1 MKTMDGL
8 NGLSQTGQDQRAES
22 ARHEPPTDGSGAAP
36 SPEPAFD
43 ILQPE
48 GCEPGRPASPL
59 VFASPHSGRHY
70 PEDLLAQSALDGA
83 AIRRSEDAYV
93 DRLIAGG
100 PAFGAVNIQARYARA
115 YIDVN
120 REAYELDPAMFVDEL
135 PAFARARSARV
146 AAGLGSI
153 ARVVAEGQ
161 EIYRGKL
168 TFEQARGRIDALHH
182 PYHRALQRLL
192 EEARDVHGAAIL
204 IDWHSMPSG
213 AAGAGPHGRKTCDM
227 VLGDRFGSA
236 CASGLTRLVDGALE
250 GMGFRVARNAPYA
263 GGYTTESYGRP
274 EHGVH
279 ALQIEINRALYLDE
293 ATLRPH
299 AGFERLRRDL
309 DRLFKTLA
317 RDWRRAL

>member
-1 MKTMDGL
+1 MNGMDGF
-8 NGLSQTGQDQRAES
+8 NVLSQSEPVSAAEP
-22 ARHEPPTDGSGAAP
+22 ARQVCDGPGR
-36 SPEPAFD
+36 EPAFD

-48 GCEPGRPASPL
+48 GCEPGRPPTPL

-70 PEDLLAQSALDGA
+70 PPDLLARSMLDGD

-100 PAFGAVNIQARYARA
+100 PAFGAINIHARYARA

-120 REAYELDPAMFVDEL
+120 REAYELDPSMFADEL

-153 ARVVAEGQ
+153 AKVVAEGQ
-161 EIYRGKL
+161 EIYRDKL
-168 TFEQARGRIDALHH
+168 TFADARGRIDALHH
-182 PYHRALQRLL
+182 PYHRALDRLL
-192 EEARDVHGAAIL
+192 TEARAAHGAAVL
-204 IDWHSMPSG
+204 IDWHSMPST
-213 AAGAGPHGRKTCDM
+213 AAGEGPHGRKTCDM

-236 CASGLTRLVDGALE
+236 CSSGLTRLVDGVLE

-263 GGYTTESYGRP
+263 GGYTTEYYGRP

-293 ATLRPH
+293 ATLKPH

>member
-1 MKTMDGL
+1 MEAL
-8 NGLSQTGQDQRAES
+8 NGLPQTHPQTAEDPAQGAS
-22 ARHEPPTDGSGAAP
+22 APAP
-36 SPEPAFD
+36 REPAFD

-48 GCEPGRPASPL
+48 GCEPGHPPSPL

-70 PEDLLAQSALDGA
+70 PSDLMAQSALDGE

-100 PAFGAVNIQARYARA
+100 PAFGAVAIQARYARA

-120 REAYELDPAMFVDEL
+120 REAYELDPTMFKDEL
-135 PAFARARSARV
+135 PPFARARSARV

-153 ARVVAEGQ
+153 AKVVAEGQ

-168 TFEQARGRIDALHH
+168 TFAEARARIDGVHH
-182 PYHRALQRLL
+182 PYHQALTGLL
-192 EEARDVHGAAIL
+192 EDARQAHRAAIL
-204 IDWHSMPSG
+204 IDWHSMPSS
-213 AAGAGPHGRKTCDM
+213 AAGDGSHGRRGCDM

-263 GGYTTESYGRP
+263 GGYTTEFYGRP
-274 EHGVH
+274 EAGVH

-293 ATLRPH
+293 ATLQPN
-299 AGFERLRRDL
+299 AGFERLKRDL

-317 RDWRRAL
+317 KDWRKVI